1 MAKQVT
7 INDSKSFIPSSFD
20 TVNSSYASNY
30 NDGSTAVDGIYAGNV
45 ISNGF
50 TDESSQT
57 RAALYTNTGSSAA
70 SYFYYNF
77 DCSSIPS
84 NASINSVTCIVK
96 VGTQGTNYYNTRQV
110 QLCAG
115 TTPKGS
121 PITAS
126 GSNTA
131 PSSHTLSVS
140 DFTRSELSNTKVRL
154 YVTRI
159 SGTGTGATEPST
171 VSFYGARLTVNYSYQ
186 GTVYEITSVS
196 NTDLV
201 QSIDPEGTTDV
212 TSGDSYTLNV
222 YADTFGNFIVEDNGA
237 DVTNQLVR
245 KEAVNTGSSS
255 TVLGTYTLVSG
266 GFNGQGASYFQG
278 LVGKGVDGSQTTS
291 NYYSN
296 GSGTITVF
304 TYNLSFSNI
313 PSNATITR
321 LYCQVNGHA
330 ESTSNNNEYMCAQ
343 LRSGNAELSNELNFK
358 SIGTSN
364 STQTIEATT
373 LPTVAQLENLVLY
386 CRLGYYGGAINGA
399 TCYIEY
405 TLPSTTEYYWEYTLS
420 NVSADHTIYVTEAV
434 VIPPDEDP
442 TKEYYPI
449 TISSINATTTPGKGT
464 TRVESGTSETIT
476 ITPSDPQLTLALDNG
491 VDITSQLVAH
501 GGTILD
507 PTVTSVTGTNYT
519 FIFNQSTGYYTSN
532 NNGVN
537 SSAAVCRVTF
547 NLPVRCLVTFQYI
560 NYAEATYDFGVFG
573 KIDTTLSTSA
583 WNSSSSAG
591 DSTTDAGLEQIRLNT
606 SSSNSPTPQ
615 TLTYEI
621 PSGEHYI
628 DIKYGKD
635 EATNDNNDSLQWK
648 ITSIEPLET
657 VVGYYTYDL
666 TNINQEHS
674 LIFIFGDVTYY
685 FVNSSTNSDCTLYPN
700 GQMVQLPGDSYRLT
714 IVPKNSGDTITL
726 RDNNVDVTSQLERK
740 EVTTEKDGQTI
751 TVVNYIYRLSDIQ
764 ATHNLVVSSTLQN
777 LSSSIYLNSQWN
789 GGELKRKQD
798 NRWGTLSYTRIW
810 VNNGSA
816 WIENAQRTITTN
828 GMIFGGVISNGG
840 GE

>member
-20 TVNSSYASNY
+20 TINSSYASNY
-30 NDGSTAVDGIYAGNV
+30 NDGNTAVDGIYAGNV

-50 TDESSQT
+50 TDENSST
-57 RAALYTNTGSSAA
+57 RAALYTNTGSGAA
-70 SYFYYNF
+70 SYIYYNF

-84 NASINSVTCIVK
+84 NASINSVTCVVK
-96 VGTQGTNYYNTRQV
+96 VGTQGTNYYNARQV
-110 QLCAG
+110 QLCTG

-121 PITAS
+121 SVTAS
-126 GSNTA
+126 GTNTS
-131 PSSHTLSVS
+131 PVSHTLNVS
-140 DFTRSELSNTKVRL
+140 DFTRSELSDVKVRL

-159 SGTGTGATEPST
+159 SGSGTGATDPST
-171 VSFYGARLTVNYSYQ
+171 VSFYGATLTVNYTYQ
-186 GTVYEITSVS
+186 GTVYEITSIS

-201 QSIDPEGTTDV
+201 ETIDPEGTTDV
-212 TSGDSYTLNV
+212 MSGDSYTLNV
-222 YADTFGNFIVEDNGA
+222 YADTFGGFIVEDNGI
-237 DVTNQLVR
+237 DVTNQLVQ
-245 KEAVNTGSSS
+245 KESINTGSSS

-266 GFNGQGASYFQG
+266 GFSSGGANYFQG
-278 LVGKGVDGSQTTS
+278 LVGKGVDGSQTTN
-291 NYYSN
+291 NYYSS
-296 GSGTITVF
+296 GSGTIAVF

-330 ESTSNNNEYMCAQ
+330 ESTSNNNEYMCVQ
-343 LRSGNAELSNELNFK
+343 LRTGNTELSSELNFK

-405 TLPSTTEYYWEYTLS
+405 TLPSTSEYYWEYTLS

-449 TISSINATTTPGKGT
+449 TISSINATTTPDKGT

-501 GGTILD
+501 GGTIED
-507 PTVTSVTGTNYT
+507 PTITTAPGASYG
-519 FIFNQSTGYYTSN
+519 FNLNSSTGYYVST
-532 NNGVN
+532 NNGVA

-547 NLPVRCLVTFQYI
+547 NLPVRCLVTIQYI
-560 NYAEATYDFGVFG
+560 NYAEETYDFGVFG
-573 KIDTTLSTSA
+573 KIDTTLSTSGWTA
-583 WNSSSSAG
+583 SQSGG
-591 DSTTDAGLEQIRLNT
+591 DTTTDSGLEQLRCNT
-606 SSSNSPTPQ
+606 STYNSSNAQ

-621 PSGEHYI
+621 PSGTHYI

-635 EATNDNNDSLQWK
+635 QGSDSYNDSLQWK
-648 ITSIEPLET
+648 ITSIEPLESNN
-657 VVGYYTYDL
+657 YYTYDL
-666 TNINQEHS
+666 SNINQEHS

-714 IVPKNSGDTITL
+714 IVPKNNSDSITL

-751 TVVNYIYRLSDIQ
+751 TVVNYIYRLSNIQ
-764 ATHNLVVSSTLQN
+764 ATHNLVVSSALQQ
-777 LSSSIYLNSQWN
+777 LSSSIKLNNQWN
-789 GGELKRKQD
+789 EGELKRKQD
-798 NRWGTLSYTRIW
+798 SRWGTLSYTKIW
-810 VNNGSA
+810 VHNGTA

-828 GMIFGGVISNGG
+828 GMIFGGIISNGE

>member
-30 NDGSTAVDGIYAGNV
+30 NDGSTAVDGIYSGNV

-50 TDESSQT
+50 TDENSST
-57 RAALYTNTGSSAA
+57 RAALYTNTGSGAA
-70 SYFYYNF
+70 SYIYYNF

-84 NASINSVTCIVK
+84 NASINSVSCVVK

-110 QLCAG
+110 QLCTG

-121 PITAS
+121 SVTAS
-126 GSNTA
+126 GTNTSPA
-131 PSSHTLSVS
+131 SHTLNVS
-140 DFTRSELSNTKVRL
+140 DFTRSELSDVKVRL

-159 SGTGTGATEPST
+159 SGSGNYATDPST
-171 VSFYGARLTVNYSYQ
+171 VSFYGATLTVNYTYK
-186 GTVYEITSVS
+186 GTVYEITSIS

-201 QSIDPEGTTDV
+201 ESIDPEGTTDV
-212 TSGDSYTLNV
+212 MSGDSYTLNV
-222 YADTFGNFIVEDNGA
+222 YADTFGGFIVEDNGI
-237 DVTNQLVR
+237 DVTNQLVQ
-245 KEAVNTGSSS
+245 KESINTGSSS

-266 GFNGQGASYFQG
+266 GFSSGGANYFQG
-278 LVGKGVDGSQTTS
+278 LVGKGVEGSQTTS
-291 NYYSN
+291 NYWSDN
-296 GSGTITVF
+296 SSTITVF

-330 ESTSNNNEYMCAQ
+330 EDTSRSNEYMCVQ
-343 LRSGNAELSNELNFK
+343 LRSGNTELCDEINFK
-358 SIGTSN
+358 SISTSN
-364 STQTIEATT
+364 TTVTLEAETM
-373 LPTVAQLENLVLY
+373 PSVSELENLVLY

-405 TLPSTTEYYWEYTLS
+405 TLPSTSEYYWEYTLS

-491 VDITSQLVAH
+491 IDITSQLVQH
-501 GGTILD
+501 GGAIPD
-507 PTVTSVTGTNYT
+507 PTVTTTVSGASYG
-519 FIFNQSTGYYTSN
+519 FILNSSTGYYTSN
-532 NNGVN
+532 NNGQAG
-537 SSAAVCRVTF
+537 SAAVCRVTF
-547 NLPVRCLVTFQYI
+547 NLPVRCLVTIEYI
-560 NYAEATYDFGVFG
+560 NYAEATYDYGIFGN
-573 KIDTTLSTSA
+573 IDSALSTTYTA
-583 WNSSSSAG
+583 
-591 DSTTDAGLEQIRLNT
+591 DSNAYKVCSQSEDNV
-606 SSSNSPTPQ
+606 STPQ
-615 TLTYEI
+615 TLTYEME
-621 PSGEHYI
+621 SGEHFI
-628 DIKYGKD
+628 DIKYRKD
-635 EATNDNNDSLQWK
+635 NYTDSNNDNLQWK
-648 ITSIEPLET
+648 ITSIEPLESNN
-657 VVGYYTYDL
+657 YYTYDL
-666 TNINQEHS
+666 SNISQEHS

-714 IVPKNSGDTITL
+714 IVPKNNSDSITL

-751 TVVNYIYRLSDIQ
+751 TVVNYIYRLSNIQ
-764 ATHNLVVSSTLQN
+764 ATHNLVVSSALQQ
-777 LSSSIYLNSQWN
+777 LSSSIKLNNQWN
-789 GGELKRKQD
+789 EGELKRKQD
-798 NRWGTLSYTRIW
+798 SRWGTLSYTRIW
-810 VNNGSA
+810 VHNGTT

-828 GMIFGGVISNGG
+828 GMIFGGVINNGG
-840 GE
+840 E

>member
-491 VDITSQLVAH
+491 VDITSQLVQH
-501 GGTILD
+501 GGTIPD
-507 PTVTSVTGTNYT
+507 PTVITTVPGADYG
-519 FIFNQSTGYYTSN
+519 FNLNSSTGYYVST
-532 NNGVN
+532 NNGI
-537 SSAAVCRVTF
+537 SKSASVARITF
-547 NLPVRCLVTFQYI
+547 NLPVRCLVTIEYI
-560 NYAEATYDFGVFG
+560 NYAEANYDYGMFG
-573 KIDTTLSTSA
+573 KIDTAVATDGLTA
-583 WNSSSSAG
+583 GNNSSSPS
-591 DSTTDAGLEQIRLNT
+591 DSTSNYQLAMASN
-606 SSSNSPTPQ
+606 SSSPQ
-615 TLTYEI
+615 TITYEV
-621 PSGEHYI
+621 PSGEHFI

-635 EATNDNNDSLQWK
+635 DASDANNDSLQWK

-657 VVGYYTYDL
+657 YEFYYTYDL

-700 GQMVQLPGDSYRLT
+700 GQMVQLPGDSYRL
-714 IVPKNSGDTITL
+714 IIAPKNNSDSITL

-764 ATHNLVVSSTLQN
+764 ATHNLVVSSASQQ
-777 LSSSIYLNSQWN
+777 LSSSIKLNSQWN
-789 GGELKRKQD
+789 EGELKRKQD
-798 NRWGTLSYTRIW
+798 DRWGTLSYTRIW